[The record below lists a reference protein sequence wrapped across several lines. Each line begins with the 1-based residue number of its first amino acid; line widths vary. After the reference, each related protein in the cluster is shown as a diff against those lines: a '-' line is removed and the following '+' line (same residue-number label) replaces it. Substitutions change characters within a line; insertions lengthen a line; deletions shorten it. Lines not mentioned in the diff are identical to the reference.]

1 MIITSMKFPSLKIHF
16 LQTITRRGWF
26 IESSANGEV
35 LVWGLFG
42 FETAAM
48 VMNADCWSVIKAPEC
63 DVDLVYF
70 TPLSLS
76 LCSRSR
82 RTGQYNVQRGKAAGA
97 ALGSSSGKAP
107 YQRCSSQDSLDEQA
121 MMDYFKEV
129 EIIQCSG
136 DTETQEDLQLKVAD
150 GKKRLSALR

>member
-1 MIITSMKFPSLKIHF
+1 
-16 LQTITRRGWF
+16 
-26 IESSANGEV
+26 
-35 LVWGLFG
+35 
-42 FETAAM
+42 
-48 VMNADCWSVIKAPEC
+48 MNADCWSVIKASEC

-70 TPLSLS
+70 TPLS

-121 MMDYFKEV
+121 MVDYFKEV
-129 EIIQCSG
+129 EIIQRSG
-136 DTETQEDLQLKVAD
+136 DAETQEEVQLKVAD
-150 GKKRLSALR
+150 GKSLCFPPATRQNNDLL

>member
-16 LQTITRRGWF
+16 LQTITRRWWF
-26 IESSANGEV
+26 IESSADGEV
-35 LVWGLFG
+35 LVWGLRSVRVWDSSDG
-42 FETAAM
+42 HE
-48 VMNADCWSVIKAPEC
+48 CWLLEC

>member
-1 MIITSMKFPSLKIHF
+1 ML
-16 LQTITRRGWF
+16 
-26 IESSANGEV
+26 
-35 LVWGLFG
+35 
-42 FETAAM
+42 
-48 VMNADCWSVIKAPEC
+48 MNADCWSVIKSSDC

-97 ALGSSSGKAP
+97 ALGSSAP

-121 MMDYFKEV
+121 MVDYFKEV
-129 EIIQCSG
+129 EIIQRSG
-136 DTETQEDLQLKVAD
+136 DVETQEDLQLKVAD
-150 GKKRLSALR
+150 GKKRLDALC